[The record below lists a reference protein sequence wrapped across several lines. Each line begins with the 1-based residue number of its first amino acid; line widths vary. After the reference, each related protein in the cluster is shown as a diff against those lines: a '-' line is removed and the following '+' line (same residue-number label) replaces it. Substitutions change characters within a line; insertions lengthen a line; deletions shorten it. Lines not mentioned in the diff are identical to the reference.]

1 MHNFGVREAHEE
13 GGQIEGGLLVDD
25 VKVLLVVRVAE
36 FTANE
41 LLSLIFVVVVCGG
54 IFISV
59 SLFFVLSNG
68 GVDCFQ
74 FLVCKRGAGKMV
86 KLWSVLVRVVDMPL
100 NLQWLLGTHAMRYKV
115 S

>member
-1 MHNFGVREAHEE
+1 MHNLGVREAHEK

-25 VKVLLVVRVAE
+25 VEVLLVVRVAE

-41 LLSLIFVVVVCGG
+41 LLPLIVVVINSN

-59 SLFFVLSNG
+59 SFFFVLSNG

-74 FLVCKRGAGKMV
+74 FLICKKEGAGG
-86 KLWSVLVRVVDMPL
+86 R
-100 NLQWLLGTHAMRYKV
+100 
-115 S
+115 

>member
-1 MHNFGVREAHEE
+1 MHNLGVREAHEK

-41 LLSLIFVVVVCGG
+41 LLPLIIVVAIIASGG

-59 SLFFVLSNG
+59 SLFFILSNG

-74 FLVCKRGAGKMV
+74 FLVC
-86 KLWSVLVRVVDMPL
+86 
-100 NLQWLLGTHAMRYKV
+100 
-115 S
+115 

>member
-41 LLSLIFVVVVCGG
+41 LLPLIVVVITNSSV
-54 IFISV
+54 IISV
-59 SLFFVLSNG
+59 SLFFILSNG

-74 FLVCKRGAGKMV
+74 FLICKKEGAGG
-86 KLWSVLVRVVDMPL
+86 R
-100 NLQWLLGTHAMRYKV
+100 
-115 S
+115 